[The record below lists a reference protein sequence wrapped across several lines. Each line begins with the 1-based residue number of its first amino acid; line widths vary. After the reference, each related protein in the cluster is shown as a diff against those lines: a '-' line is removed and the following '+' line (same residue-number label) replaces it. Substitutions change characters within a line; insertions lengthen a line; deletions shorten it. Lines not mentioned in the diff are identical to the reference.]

1 MIKGKQS
8 IAFNASPYIE
18 ESASVVGK
26 KEGEG
31 PLGSRFDMVGLDDM
45 FGEDT
50 WEKAESS
57 MQKEACQLALGKAH
71 LTAGAIRYLFGGDLL
86 RQGVATS
93 LGVEQLQIPMFGL
106 YGACSTSGEALALA
120 SMCVA
125 AGYGERMLV
134 VTSSHFGSAEKE
146 FRFPLS
152 YANQRPLSAQ
162 WTVTGS
168 GAFIVGKNRSHVRIT
183 GVTVGKIVDYGLKDS
198 QNMGACMAP
207 AACDTIIQNLEDFER
222 KEEDYDRII
231 TGDLGYVGQSILFDL
246 MREKEYDI
254 KERHM
259 DCGMTIFDQ
268 SRQDTHAGGS
278 GCGCAAATLS
288 AYILPAI
295 ASGEWKRVLFVPTGA
310 LMSTVSYNEGA
321 SVPGIAHGIVL
332 DTVRQKH
339 TGRKHNMD
347 YINAFWVGGLICA
360 LTQILLDRTKLMPG
374 RIMVLLVC
382 SGSVLGALKI
392 YPVIQ
397 EYAGA
402 GASVPLLGFGNLLW
416 KGVKEAVDKEGFIGI
431 FMGGFKASA
440 VGISAALIFGYL
452 ASLVFEPKMKK

>member
-1 MIKGKQS
+1 MEIGKQS
-8 IAFNASPYIE
+8 IRLEKPVYV
-18 ESASVVGK
+18 ESWASVVGK

-31 PLGSRFDMVGLDDM
+31 PLAPFFDEIETDDQL
-45 FGEDT
+45 GQDN
-50 WEKAESS
+50 WEEAES
-57 MQKEACQLALGKAH
+57 MLQQKTARLAIKKA
-71 LTAGAIRYLFGGDLL
+71 GCCPEDIRIIFAGDLL
-86 RQGVATS
+86 AQSIASSFGIGELERPMYGV
-93 LGVEQLQIPMFGL
+93 F
-106 YGACSTSGEALALA
+106 GACSTKGEALSLGAITV
-120 SMCVA
+120 S
-125 AGYGERMLV
+125 AGHGERVLA
-134 VTSSHFGSAEKE
+134 VTSSHFATAEKE
-146 FRFPLS
+146 FRFPLG
-152 YANQRPLSAQ
+152 YGNQRPLSAS

-168 GAFIVGKNRSHVRIT
+168 GACVLNRKKGRVNLT
-183 GVTVGKIVDYGLKDS
+183 GLTICIQEDYGCKDS

-207 AACDTIIQNLEDFER
+207 AACDTIIRNLEDFER

-332 DTVRQKH
+332 EH
-339 TGRKHNMD
+339 
-347 YINAFWVGGLICA
+347 C
-360 LTQILLDRTKLMPG
+360 
-374 RIMVLLVC
+374 
-382 SGSVLGALKI
+382 
-392 YPVIQ
+392 
-397 EYAGA
+397 
-402 GASVPLLGFGNLLW
+402 
-416 KGVKEAVDKEGFIGI
+416 
-431 FMGGFKASA
+431 
-440 VGISAALIFGYL
+440 
-452 ASLVFEPKMKK
+452 

>member
-8 IAFNASPYIE
+8 IAFEVSPYLE

-31 PLGSRFDMVGLDDM
+31 PLGGMFDMVAEEDL
-45 FGEDT
+45 FGENT
-50 WEKAESS
+50 WEEAEST
-57 MQKEACQLALGKAH
+57 MQKEACLLALGKAH
-71 LTAGAIRYLFGGDLL
+71 LAPESIRYLFGGDLL

-93 LGVEQLQIPMFGL
+93 MGVETLQIPMFGL

-120 SMCVA
+120 SMSVA
-125 AGYGERMLV
+125 AGYGERMLA

-146 FRFPLS
+146 FR
-152 YANQRPLSAQ
+152 YANQRPLSAH

-222 KEEDYDRII
+222 KETDYDRII

-246 MREKEYDI
+246 MRGKEHDI
-254 KERHM
+254 KINHM

-268 SRQDTHAGGS
+268 NLQDTHAGGS

-288 AYILPAI
+288 AYILPKI
-295 ASGEWKRVLFVPTGA
+295 SRGEWKRVLFVPTGA

-332 DTVRQKH
+332 EH
-339 TGRKHNMD
+339 
-347 YINAFWVGGLICA
+347 C
-360 LTQILLDRTKLMPG
+360 
-374 RIMVLLVC
+374 
-382 SGSVLGALKI
+382 
-392 YPVIQ
+392 
-397 EYAGA
+397 
-402 GASVPLLGFGNLLW
+402 
-416 KGVKEAVDKEGFIGI
+416 
-431 FMGGFKASA
+431 
-440 VGISAALIFGYL
+440 
-452 ASLVFEPKMKK
+452 